1 MIVYI
6 AEKPSVGRAV
16 AAVLPKPHQQ
26 GDGFI
31 TVANGDVVTWC
42 IGHLLEQ
49 AEPEAY
55 NPDYKQWRK
64 EHLPITPNEWLHTV
78 KPATKKQFNVV
89 KKLVKQAD
97 VLVNMGDPDR
107 VGQILVDEII
117 NYCGVSKAKRIAAQ
131 RCLISDMNPDAIKRS
146 LKDMRRNIDF
156 IPLATSA
163 LARARADWLY
173 GINMTRLCTLQGQA
187 SGYKGVLSVGRV
199 QTPILGL
206 VVHRDVEIDNFVT
219 KPFYE
224 VFIELKTAKNQTYSA
239 KWKPSAACEDYMDE
253 DGRVLLKKLAQTVLR
268 KVTGQSGEV
277 IAVSQSVKKQAPPLP
292 YSLSSLQID
301 ASKRFNFNAQKT
313 LDICQQLYENHKLLT
328 YPRSDCRYLP
338 QGHYADKPG
347 MTAKSVHT
355 TRLFPPVAPWRAVA
369 YLWMS
374 KKYMSWL
381 RASI

>member
-55 NPDYKQWRK
+55 NPGYKQWRK

-117 NYCGVSKAKRIAAQ
+117 NYCGVTKAKRSAAQ

-146 LKDMRRNIDF
+146 LQDMRRNSDF

-163 LARARADWLY
+163 LARAS
-173 GINMTRLCTLQGQA
+173 TL
-187 SGYKGVLSVGRV
+187 R
-199 QTPILGL
+199 
-206 VVHRDVEIDNFVT
+206 
-219 KPFYE
+219 
-224 VFIELKTAKNQTYSA
+224 
-239 KWKPSAACEDYMDE
+239 
-253 DGRVLLKKLAQTVLR
+253 
-268 KVTGQSGEV
+268 
-277 IAVSQSVKKQAPPLP
+277 
-292 YSLSSLQID
+292 
-301 ASKRFNFNAQKT
+301 
-313 LDICQQLYENHKLLT
+313 
-328 YPRSDCRYLP
+328 
-338 QGHYADKPG
+338 
-347 MTAKSVHT
+347 
-355 TRLFPPVAPWRAVA
+355 
-369 YLWMS
+369 
-374 KKYMSWL
+374 
-381 RASI
+381 